1 MQLIAQ
7 NAWLVALFPLL
18 AAFLIFMAASVNR
31 EANRLAISLSLLG
44 TGFSFL
50 WSLGLLSTRI
60 LHPNML
66 MQGHMRWLTSGTF
79 DFQIGWAVDNLTA
92 LMLTV
97 VTFISLLVQ
106 IYSTEYMAH
115 DKGIPRYYGSLSL
128 FTFSMLL
135 LVLADNLM
143 VLYAGWE
150 LVGVSSYL
158 LIGFYTAKPAAGAAA
173 KKAFIVNRVG
183 DFGFLIGIMMLYYLT
198 ESLGFAAVTE
208 GILAGKV
215 PGITLSIA
223 ALLLFFGPIGKSAQ
237 FPLHV
242 WLPDAM
248 EGPTPVSALIHA
260 ATMVVAGVYMVAK
273 LMPIFASAT
282 TPLFGSFLV
291 LDFIGLIGGITAI
304 LAAAIA
310 VTQNDIKRVLAYSTV
325 SQLGFMMMALGMY
338 QPVIENNVLVSIVPL
353 GYTAAIFHL
362 FTHAFFKAMLFLC
375 SGSVI
380 HAVHTNDMREMGGLR
395 QWMPVTAMTCLIGT
409 ASISGFPFITAGF
422 WSKDELLLSMW
433 QAGSPLFWL
442 AAVAAVL
449 TAFYMFRLYFM
460 TFEGDYR
467 GSLPSEKIH
476 TSGWAMKGP
485 LVILAIPSLIAG
497 FLGTPY
503 TPKNLHFSS
512 FINYV
517 APHHGEAGHGA
528 GQAAHHSGLD
538 PVVFIVSL
546 CVFLLGAGL
555 AYAMYRK
562 NPILSAEKLAE
573 KLGPL
578 YKASLNRFYFDEVYM
593 LGIKW
598 GVMVIAKLS
607 YFLDKF
613 IIDGMLVNGAGLLT
627 LASSETLK
635 YTQSGRIQNYL
646 LSVVA
651 LVVFLLL
658 MFFWLPLGKV
668 I

>member
-7 NAWLVALFPLL
+7 NAWLVAMFPLL
-18 AAFLIFMAASVNR
+18 AALLIFAAASVER
-31 EANRLAISLSLLG
+31 EANRLSISISIIG
-44 TGFSFL
+44 TVITLL
-50 WSLGLLSTRI
+50 WSLGLLTLRLTQPELELS
-60 LHPNML
+60 
-66 MQGHMRWLTSGTF
+66 GAMRWLTAGN
-79 DFQIGWAVDNLTA
+79 FQFEIGWTIDNLTA
-92 LMLTV
+92 MMLSV
-97 VTFISLLVQ
+97 VGFISLLVQ
-106 IYSTEYMAH
+106 IYSVEYMSH
-115 DKGIPRYYGSLSL
+115 DKGLPRYFGALSL
-128 FTFSMLL
+128 FTFSMIL
-135 LVLADNLM
+135 LVLANNLL

-158 LIGFYTAKPAAGAAA
+158 LIGFYTAKTSAGIAA

-183 DFGFLIGIMMLYYLT
+183 DFGFLIGIMILFYMTDALNFTQIT
-198 ESLGFAAVTE
+198 EAVM
-208 GILAGKV
+208 ANKV

-223 ALLLFFGPIGKSAQ
+223 ALLLFFGPMGKSAQ

-248 EGPTPVSALIHA
+248 EGPTPASALIHA

-273 LMPIFASAT
+273 LMPIFASAI

-291 LDFIGLIGGITAI
+291 LDFIALIGGITAI

-338 QPVIENNVLVSIVPL
+338 QPVIENNVLVSVVPL
-353 GYTAAIFHL
+353 GYTAGIFHL

-395 QWMPVTAMTCLIGT
+395 KYLPVTAITCLIGT
-409 ASISGFPFITAGF
+409 ASISGFPLVTAGF

-433 QAGSPLFWL
+433 QAGSWLFWL

-467 GSLPSEKIH
+467 GNVAPEKIH
-476 TSGWAMKGP
+476 APGWAMKAP
-485 LVILAIPSLIAG
+485 LVILAVPSIVAG

-503 TPKNLHFSS
+503 TPENLHFGS
-512 FINYV
+512 FIKYM
-517 APHHGEAGHGA
+517 APDAHHGGGHHG
-528 GQAAHHSGLD
+528 AHHSGLD
-538 PVVFIVSL
+538 PVVFGVSL
-546 CVFLLGAGL
+546 TVFLLGAGL
-555 AYAMYRK
+555 AYAMYRRK
-562 NPILSAEKLAE
+562 PILEPGPLAE
-573 KLGPL
+573 KLKPL
-578 YKASLNRFYFDEVYM
+578 YTASLNRFYFDELYM
-593 LGIKW
+593 LMIKW
-598 GVMVIAKLS
+598 GVMVVAKLS
-607 YFLDKF
+607 HFVDKF
-613 IIDGMLVNGAGLLT
+613 ILDGMVVNGAGLFT

-635 YTQSGRIQNYL
+635 HTQSGRVQNYL

-651 LVVFLLL
+651 LVVLLL
-658 MFFWLPLGKV
+658 LVFFWLPLGKV
-668 I
+668 L

>member
-18 AAFLIFMAASVNR
+18 ASLLIFLAASVNR
-31 EANRLAISLSLLG
+31 EANRLGMSLSILG
-44 TGFSFL
+44 TALSFL
-50 WSLGLLSTRI
+50 WSLGLLGTR
-60 LHPNML
+60 L
-66 MQGHMRWLTSGTF
+66 MQPDVVMQGAMRWLTAGEF

-92 LMLTV
+92 MMLVV

-106 IYSTEYMAH
+106 IYSAEYMAH
-115 DKGIPRYYGSLSL
+115 DKGIPRYYGALSL

-158 LIGFYTAKPAAGAAA
+158 LIGFYTEKPAAGAAA

-183 DFGFLIGIMMLYYLT
+183 DFGFLIGIMILFYMT
-198 ESLGFAAVTE
+198 DALGFSAVTE
-208 GILAGKV
+208 GVLAGKV
-215 PGITLSIA
+215 PGMTLTLA

-338 QPVIENNVLVSIVPL
+338 QPVIENEVLVSIVPL

-380 HAVHTNDMREMGGLR
+380 HAVHTNDMQKMGGLR
-395 QWMPVTAMTCLIGT
+395 QWMPVTAITCLIGT

-422 WSKDELLLSMW
+422 WSKDELLLAMW
-433 QAGSPLFWL
+433 QAGSPLFGL
-442 AAVAAVL
+442 AAIAAVL

-467 GSLPSEKIH
+467 GDLPAEKIH
-476 TSGWAMKGP
+476 ESGWAMKGP
-485 LVILAIPSLIAG
+485 LVILAIPSIFAG

-503 TPKNLHFSS
+503 TPENLHFSS
-512 FINYV
+512 FIHYV
-517 APHHGEAGHGA
+517 APHAAGHGE
-528 GQAAHHSGLD
+528 GHGAAHHSGLD
-538 PVVFIVSL
+538 PVVFGVSL

-555 AYAMYRK
+555 AYAMYRR
-562 NPILSAEKLAE
+562 NPLLSASALAEKLA
-573 KLGPL
+573 PL
-578 YKASLNRFYFDEVYM
+578 YKASLNRFYFDELYM
-593 LGIKW
+593 LGVKW
-598 GVMVIAKLS
+598 GILMVAKLS
-607 YFLDKF
+607 YFVDKF

-658 MFFWLPLGKV
+658 VFFWLPFGKV
-668 I
+668 IL